1 VITGVT
7 QVDGQLLQGRV
18 FVVHDLRQ
26 EVVLAQEGADVL
38 AEQLQL
44 VESELVVVVHRF
56 TFSIT
61 EAIPEQALHLR
72 VGRKEG

>member
-1 VITGVT
+1 
-7 QVDGQLLQGRV
+7 
-18 FVVHDLRQ
+18 VVQ
-26 EVVLAQEGADVL
+26 
-38 AEQLQL
+38 
-44 VESELVVVVHRF
+44 RF